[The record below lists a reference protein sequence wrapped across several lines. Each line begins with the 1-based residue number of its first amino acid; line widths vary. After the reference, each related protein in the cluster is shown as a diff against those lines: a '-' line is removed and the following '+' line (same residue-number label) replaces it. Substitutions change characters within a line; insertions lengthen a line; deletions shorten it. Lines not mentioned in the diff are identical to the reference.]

1 MVIKASSSREVDAL
15 ASDLASP
22 SASKRDGAIARLA
35 VIGARA
41 VGRLLDVATDRSGA
55 PVARAA
61 AFRTLEAIADSRA
74 LAPALAATADPDP
87 GVAVAAVGVARV
99 FLNDPADV
107 NALDRVTAIALDR
120 QRHQSVRLAAIRS
133 LLDLDSSTIAPVIA
147 TLAADP
153 DAAIAAS
160 ANPEGRRRAV
170 GPAERLA
177 EAAAGRLGDD
187 PAAIRRALTGANEL
201 TPSALHQIVERVRIR
216 EGIESA
222 GRCAEWMTVRA
233 AAHNVLAQR
242 GSRLA
247 LYDLRET
254 VAAANAPLAADFLSA
269 LSAIGEA
276 SCLEATANAY
286 ARATSDKRSEE
297 WWRRSLAEAFRAIA
311 GRERITRRSAVV
323 KRIEKKWPGLFES
336 IVRPITR

>member
-22 SASKRDGAIARLA
+22 SALKRDGAIARLA

-41 VGRLLDVATDRSGA
+41 VGRVLDVATDRSS
-55 PVARAA
+55 PVIARAA
-61 AFRTLEAIADSRA
+61 AFRALEAIADSRA
-74 LAPALAATADPDP
+74 LAPALAATADPDA
-87 GVAVAAVGVARV
+87 GVAAAAVGVARV

-107 NALDRVTAIALDR
+107 NALDHVTAVALDR
-120 QRHQSVRLAAIRS
+120 ERPRSVRLAAIRA
-133 LLDLDSSTIAPVIA
+133 LLDLDASTIAPVIA

-153 DAAIAAS
+153 DAAIAGAV
-160 ANPEGRRRAV
+160 NPDGRRRAISAA
-170 GPAERLA
+170 GRLE

-187 PAAIRRALTGANEL
+187 PAAIRRALTGAAHEL
-201 TPSALHQIVERVRIR
+201 TPSALHQIVEHVRIR
-216 EGIESA
+216 EGTEPTD
-222 GRCAEWMTVRA
+222 RRAEWMSVRA
-233 AAHNVLAQR
+233 AAHHALARR

-254 VAAANAPLAADFLSA
+254 VSTAKAPLAADFLSA
-269 LSAIGEA
+269 LAAIGEA

-286 ARATSDKRSEE
+286 AHAASDKRADE
-297 WWRRSLAEAFRAIA
+297 WWRRSLADAFRAIA
-311 GRERITRRSAVV
+311 GRERITRRSAAV

-336 IVRPITR
+336 LVRKA